1 MRFLQSR
8 LSLVWEDHGHRVRCY
23 DRANPNFEEKQ
34 ANCRI
39 WMREEMIAMDEK
51 FAGDEPVSTEDGNVL
66 MKVDSDTHQKT
77 WEFVNSTLEV

>member
-1 MRFLQSR
+1 
-8 LSLVWEDHGHRVRCY
+8 
-23 DRANPNFEEKQ
+23 
-34 ANCRI
+34 
-39 WMREEMIAMDEK
+39 MDEK

>member
-1 MRFLQSR
+1 M
-8 LSLVWEDHGHRVRCY
+8 GYRVRCY

-66 MKVDSDTHQKT
+66 MKVDRDTNQKT
-77 WEFVNSTLEV
+77 WEVVKSTLEA